1 MAGEKRVSWKAPVEQ
16 WERTAEMNEVLAFL
30 NPNKDTCYAQ
40 RKCAVCDGDAK
51 EFSSPTAAREYAG
64 SLMCE
69 KCQDDAFGGH
79 KWQDVARPVP
89 GFPGEQTPMSQL
101 EAFLTSIHLAEDKG
115 DATKAVPVKGPVPW
129 DPPSSLYRGL

>member
-16 WERTAEMNEVLAFL
+16 WERTAEMNEIISFL

-69 KCQDDAFGGH
+69 KCQNDAFGGH
-79 KWQDVARPVP
+79 KWAKC
-89 GFPGEQTPMSQL
+89 GTTCAWFPRRTNSYESVGS
-101 EAFLTSIHLAEDKG
+101 FSNKY
-115 DATKAVPVKGPVPW
+115 
-129 DPPSSLYRGL
+129 PSCGGRG